1 MEVIPMNNKAN
12 STHPLLHVLSV
23 RDFFLL
29 WSGSTISMLG
39 SQFTMI
45 ALPWLVLQLTGDP
58 LALGLVLALG
68 GIPRLV
74 FMLVGG
80 AVSDRFLPR
89 TILIACDWAN
99 FALAGLTAALIFA
112 DAMQLWMLYLLS
124 LLTGLLSSL
133 VIPAANSIAPLI
145 VPEDDLQ
152 AGNSILMGSSQ
163 LANFVGPALAGI
175 VIGIY
180 AQSSLGIA
188 IAFSIDA
195 ASFAICAFALW
206 AMHGGRKLQTPAT
219 AASSIWESI
228 GAGIRYLTGHAAL
241 RFLFIVM
248 AVVNFLFTGPLLV
261 GIPVL
266 ADQRLPEGARAFGF
280 LMSAFAGGNLAGL
293 LLAGVVSKPIGR
305 TLSAILI
312 GQIVAFGLVLISLGW
327 ITSTWTDVT
336 LMLLLGIGSGYINI
350 VVFTWI
356 QQRTPKDML
365 GRMMSMTV
373 LASMGLAPLSQ
384 ALAGAISRW
393 NLTLLFALAGGLL
406 LLTTLWAALQ
416 PALKSLSHEIVTSAV
431 E

>member
-1 MEVIPMNNKAN
+1 MNAETN
-12 STHPLLHVLSV
+12 STHPLLHIFSI

-68 GIPRLV
+68 GIPRLI

-99 FALAGLTAALIFA
+99 FVLAGLTAALIFA
-112 DAMQLWMLYLLS
+112 GAMQLWMLYLLS

-133 VIPAANSIAPLI
+133 VIPAANSMAPLLL
-145 VPEDDLQ
+145 PEDDLQ

-163 LANFVGPALAGI
+163 LVNFVGPALAGI
-175 VIGIY
+175 VIGVY

-188 IAFSIDA
+188 IAFSVDA
-195 ASFAICAFALW
+195 ASFAICAVALW
-206 AMHGGRKLQTPAT
+206 AIRGGRKLQITAT
-219 AASSIWESI
+219 SGSSIWESI
-228 GAGIRYLTGHAAL
+228 GAGIRYLVGHEAL
-241 RFLFIVM
+241 RFLFIAM
-248 AVVNFLFTGPLLV
+248 AVVNFLFVGPLLV

-293 LLAGVVSKPIGR
+293 LIAGVVSKPSGR

-312 GQIVAFGLVLISLGW
+312 GQIFASGAVLIGMGW
-327 ITSTWTDVT
+327 ITSTWIDVT

-373 LASMGLAPLSQ
+373 LASMGLAPVSQ

-393 NLTLLFALAGGLL
+393 DLTLLFALAGGLL
-406 LLTTLWAALQ
+406 LFTTLWAALH
-416 PALKSLSHEIVTSAV
+416 PALKSLSHEIVASAV